1 MGVVILNRME
11 NHIVPKVTRKGQITI
26 PQDVRSRFSFL
37 PGTEVDIVTEGNKV
51 LIVKTRRKNAFLKWL
66 GKGKLRSKEGVDIFI
81 SQLRGRTD
89 E

>member
-1 MGVVILNRME
+1 M
-11 NHIVPKVTRKGQITI
+11 PKVTRKGQVTI
-26 PQDVRSRFSFL
+26 PQDVRNRFSLL
-37 PGTEVDIVTEGNKV
+37 PGTEVDIVADGNKV

-66 GKGKLRSKEGVDIFI
+66 GKGRPQAKEDADIFV

>member
-1 MGVVILNRME
+1 M
-11 NHIVPKVTRKGQITI
+11 PKVTRKGQVTI
-26 PQDVRSRFSFL
+26 PQEVRNRFALL

-51 LIVKTRRKNAFLKWL
+51 LIVKTSRKNAFLGWL
-66 GKGKLRSKEGVDIFI
+66 GKGNLRSKKDADIFI

>member
-1 MGVVILNRME
+1 M
-11 NHIVPKVTRKGQITI
+11 PKVTRKGQVTI
-26 PQDVRSRFSFL
+26 PQDVRNRFALL

-51 LIVKTRRKNAFLKWL
+51 LIVKTRRKNAFLEWL
-66 GKGKLRSKEGVDIFI
+66 GKGKLRSKEDADIFI